1 MKKLLMKVLVVFLVV
16 TANLSAATNNDFKG
30 KMPKYVF
37 LFIGDGMSMAQVA
50 ATEMY
55 LAASGTKPDQT
66 KLSFSQF
73 DAQGLTTTYDAGSL
87 ITDSASAITAIASG
101 NKTLSGVINMDTTK
115 TKKFTTI
122 AEMAKAKG
130 KKVGVVTSVSLDH
143 ATPAGYYA
151 KEVSRGN
158 YYDIGIQLAKSNFD
172 YFGGGGFVQPTGKN
186 KDQKDIYEVI
196 KENGYTLALNN
207 DDFKKLKNGEKSV
220 AINAQLA
227 DGSSMNYEVD
237 RKKDILSLAD
247 FTQKGIEVLDNKNGF
262 FLTVEG
268 GKIDWACHA
277 NDALSSILD
286 TIAFDDSVKVAIE
299 FMKKNPKD
307 TLIIV
312 TGDHETGGM
321 SIGFA
326 GTQYS
331 TFFNKLK
338 GQKISYVGFDTLL
351 ATMKKEGTLNKFE
364 DILPIIKE
372 NFGLTTDDSKSDLFL
387 NEYELNSLKEAFKLT
402 AMNATERP
410 KNDMIYLQYGG
421 YEPLTI
427 ELTHIINK
435 KAGIAWT
442 SYSHTA
448 VPVPT
453 YASGSGSDLFN
464 GYYDNT
470 DIFFKLKSIMGVK

>member
-1 MKKLLMKVLVVFLVV
+1 
-16 TANLSAATNNDFKG
+16 
-30 KMPKYVF
+30 
-37 LFIGDGMSMAQVA
+37 
-50 ATEMY
+50 
-55 LAASGTKPDQT
+55 
-66 KLSFSQF
+66 
-73 DAQGLTTTYDAGSL
+73 
-87 ITDSASAITAIASG
+87 
-101 NKTLSGVINMDTTK
+101 MDTTK

-237 RKKDILSLAD
+237 RKKEILSLAD